1 MSQTLI
7 VNNITKK
14 FGGMVALKDVSFELE
29 QGEIFGL
36 IGPNGAGKTTL
47 FNIISGL
54 LKQTAG
60 EVIYQGKS
68 IPRMAPFR
76 RCRIGIGR
84 TFQVVKPFSTMTVRE
99 NVAVSAMAIGKRK
112 SEALEKADE
121 IIAMLGIEDKSDRLP
136 GELTLSDK
144 KRIEVS
150 RALVSEPKLLLLDE
164 VMAGLNTR
172 EMLDFTEI
180 IRSIS
185 KSGVTI
191 IMVEHVMPAIFAL
204 CDRVLVLNFGQVL
217 TIGTPQEIINNQ
229 KVLEAYLGEGYHAQ
243 N

>member
-121 IIAMLGIEDKSDRLP
+121 IITMLGIEDKADRLP

-191 IMVEHVMPAIFAL
+191 IMVEHVMPAILAL

>member
-1 MSQTLI
+1 MNQTLK

-29 QGEIFGL
+29 QGEVFGL

-60 EVIYQGKS
+60 EIIYQGKS

-99 NVAVSAMAIGKRK
+99 NIAVSAMAIGKGK
-112 SEALEKADE
+112 SEALEKAGE
-121 IIAMLGIEDKSDRLP
+121 VISMLGIKDKAERYP

-144 KRIEVS
+144 KRIEVA
-150 RALVSEPKLLLLDE
+150 RALISEPKLLLLDE

-172 EMLDFTEI
+172 EMLDFTDI
-180 IRSIS
+180 IRSVS
-185 KSGVTI
+185 KNGVTI
-191 IMVEHVMPAIFAL
+191 IMVEHVMPAILAL

>member
-68 IPRMAPFR
+68 IPRMSPFR

-112 SEALEKADE
+112 GEALEKADE

>member
-1 MSQTLI
+1 M
-7 VNNITKK
+7 
-14 FGGMVALKDVSFELE
+14 
-29 QGEIFGL
+29 
-36 IGPNGAGKTTL
+36 
-47 FNIISGL
+47 
-54 LKQTAG
+54 
-60 EVIYQGKS
+60 
-68 IPRMAPFR
+68 
-76 RCRIGIGR
+76 
-84 TFQVVKPFSTMTVRE
+84 
-99 NVAVSAMAIGKRK
+99 
-112 SEALEKADE
+112 
-121 IIAMLGIEDKSDRLP
+121 
-136 GELTLSDK
+136 
-144 KRIEVS
+144 S

-191 IMVEHVMPAIFAL
+191 IMVEHVMPAILAL